1 VLCVFHPVGL
11 AVGDDDGGVVE
22 QSVENRRCGGVLGQE
37 PTPLLEWP
45 VRGDRQ
51 WSTYADVVDMP
62 TLPDHQTHGMGHL
75 GFRQGCLR
83 CVGITPVGSGGWP
96 SGASCSGPESA
107 SMAGTRRRVGP
118 MSPFVVDYR
127 DRLTELGYTTAFI
140 RGMVK
145 VLGQLD
151 LW

>member
-1 VLCVFHPVGL
+1 
-11 AVGDDDGGVVE
+11 
-22 QSVENRRCGGVLGQE
+22 
-37 PTPLLEWP
+37 
-45 VRGDRQ
+45 
-51 WSTYADVVDMP
+51 
-62 TLPDHQTHGMGHL
+62 
-75 GFRQGCLR
+75 
-83 CVGITPVGSGGWP
+83 
-96 SGASCSGPESA
+96 
-107 SMAGTRRRVGP
+107 